1 MELRNHPVMFCDGVK
16 VWPPKW
22 LQTHGPGRTTV
33 SGEVGVLEAVFLSQI
48 VINKVYVLIHTE
60 EENTYIGSLMFEKA
74 DSAKAVFDFLYTQ
87 INKPLTA
94 IGALDLPE
102 SFGGFGGWRGSSG

>member
-22 LQTHGPGRTTV
+22 LHTYGPGVLLV
-33 SGEVGVLEAVFLSQI
+33 SGEVGMLDAVFLSH
-48 VINKVYVLIHTE
+48 VSINKVALLINEGEHA
-60 EENTYIGSLMFEKA
+60 YLGILMFEKA
-74 DSAKAVFDFLYTQ
+74 DSAKAVFNFLRSC
-87 INKPLTA
+87 INKPLAA

-102 SFGGFGGWRGSSG
+102 SFPQ